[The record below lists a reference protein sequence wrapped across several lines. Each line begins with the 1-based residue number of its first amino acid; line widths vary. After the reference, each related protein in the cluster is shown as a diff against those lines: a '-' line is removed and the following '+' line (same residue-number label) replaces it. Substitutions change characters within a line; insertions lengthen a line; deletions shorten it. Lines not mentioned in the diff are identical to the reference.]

1 MVKLVSQTIHLEI
14 YGWSLTNCCSSW
26 NYLPQYSSFIIIFFL
41 GAVRGVWSNISIP
54 RLISPLIR
62 SPSTLRSENS
72 REKLP
77 QPSPKNYMPLLE
89 VEIETS
95 TRHLYLLFLP
105 FELDQENWTHIER
118 SRCSVMA
125 SDFILHGLNG
135 FESRKLALLQIV
147 KVMVSVCHL
156 FEYVHSYRYIN
167 FH

>member
-14 YGWSLTNCCSSW
+14 YGWSLTNCYSSW
-26 NYLPQYSSFIIIFFL
+26 NYLPQYSSFIIIFYF
-41 GAVRGVWSNISIP
+41 WSNISIP
-54 RLISPLIR
+54 RLIFPLIR
-62 SPSTLRSENS
+62 SPSTPRSENS
-72 REKLP
+72 WEKLP

-89 VEIETS
+89 VKIETS

-118 SRCSVMA
+118 SWCSVMA